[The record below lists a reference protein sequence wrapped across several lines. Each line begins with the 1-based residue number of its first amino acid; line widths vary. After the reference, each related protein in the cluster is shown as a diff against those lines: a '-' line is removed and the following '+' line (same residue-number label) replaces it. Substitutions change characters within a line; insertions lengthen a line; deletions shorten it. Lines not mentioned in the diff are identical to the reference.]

1 MVYQID
7 VNQAKNK
14 QFLQMVELMSD
25 LGVIKSISPENGT
38 ASYDTSLS
46 DEELLR
52 NAIKEG
58 LDSGFVEDFDPDLL
72 LESLHKKH
80 GIQ

>member
-46 DEELLR
+46 DEELL
-52 NAIKEG
+52 AILEKSEKAFENG
-58 LDSGFVEDFDPDLL
+58 ETYTMEEVEKIA
-72 LESLHKKH
+72 ESWKNR
-80 GIQ
+80 

>member
-25 LGVIKSISPENGT
+25 LGVIKSISPKNGT

-46 DEELLR
+46 DEELL
-52 NAIKEG
+52 AILEKSEKAFENG
-58 LDSGFVEDFDPDLL
+58 ETYTMEEVEKIA
-72 LESLHKKH
+72 ESWKNR
-80 GIQ
+80 